1 MSPFSRRA
9 WLRRAVVGGLGLSA
23 SGWIDAL
30 ARDAGSH
37 PQRKRSCILLWM
49 TGGPAT
55 IDLWDLKPGHAN
67 GGPFREIATRVPG
80 LKIGEHLP
88 KIAGHVDRIAVVRSM
103 STKQGDHGIAA
114 YQMRTGYLPRGAVT
128 YPTLGALA
136 AKEIGDPT
144 ADLPANVRIAPP
156 NRNDAIG
163 LGDGAGFLGPRYAP
177 LMIGEN
183 ETLAPSPDDALR
195 VPNLARPGEVT
206 ADEMRARLSLLET
219 MDREFAAARPNAA
232 TVAQRASYEHAV
244 RLMRPEAARVFD
256 LGGEP
261 AKLRDAYGRT
271 LFGQGCLLA
280 RRLIETGVAFV
291 EVGLEGWD
299 THNQNFERVPR
310 LARVLDA
317 GWSALMQD
325 LKDRG
330 LLDTTLIVWMG
341 EFGRTPHVN
350 AGAGRDHF
358 PQAWSAVLAG
368 GGVRGGQAVGR
379 TSADGMR
386 VEDRPTSAPDLLATV
401 CEALGID
408 PLKSNPSNVG
418 RPIRVVDKNARP
430 LDEIVQ

>member
-55 IDLWDLKPGHAN
+55 IDLWDLKPSHAN

-128 YPTLGALA
+128 YPTLGALT
-136 AKEIGDPT
+136 AKENGDPT

-195 VPNLARPGEVT
+195 VPNLAG
-206 ADEMRARLSLLET
+206 
-219 MDREFAAARPNAA
+219 
-232 TVAQRASYEHAV
+232 
-244 RLMRPEAARVFD
+244 
-256 LGGEP
+256 P
-261 AKLRDAYGRT
+261 AK
-271 LFGQGCLLA
+271 
-280 RRLIETGVAFV
+280 
-291 EVGLEGWD
+291 
-299 THNQNFERVPR
+299 
-310 LARVLDA
+310 
-317 GWSALMQD
+317 
-325 LKDRG
+325 
-330 LLDTTLIVWMG
+330 
-341 EFGRTPHVN
+341 
-350 AGAGRDHF
+350 
-358 PQAWSAVLAG
+358 
-368 GGVRGGQAVGR
+368 
-379 TSADGMR
+379 
-386 VEDRPTSAPDLLATV
+386 
-401 CEALGID
+401 
-408 PLKSNPSNVG
+408 
-418 RPIRVVDKNARP
+418 
-430 LDEIVQ
+430 

>member
-9 WLRRAVVGGLGLSA
+9 WLRRAVVGGFGLSA

-49 TGGPAT
+49 TGGPST

-67 GGPFREIATRVPG
+67 GGPFREIATRAPG

-88 KIAGHVDRIAVVRSM
+88 KIAGHMDRIAVVRSM

-136 AKEIGDPT
+136 AKENGDPT

-163 LGDGAGFLGPRYAP
+163 LGDGAGYLGPRYAP

-183 ETLAPSPDDALR
+183 ETLAPSSDDALR
-195 VPNLARPGEVT
+195 VPNLERPGDVT
-206 ADEMRARLSLLET
+206 ADEMHTRLSLLET
-219 MDREFAAARPNAA
+219 MDHEFAAARPNAA
-232 TVAQRASYEHAV
+232 TDAQRASYEHAV

-271 LFGQGCLLA
+271 PFGQGCLLA
-280 RRLIETGVAFV
+280 RRLIEAGAAFV

-330 LLDTTLIVWMG
+330 LLDSTLIVWMG
-341 EFGRTPHVN
+341 EFGRTPRVN
-350 AGAGRDHF
+350 AGAGRDHY

-379 TSADGMR
+379 TSADGTR

-401 CEALGID
+401 CKVLGID

-418 RPIRVVDKNARP
+418 RPIRIVDKDARP